1 MFLHTE
7 YIEARPGYK
16 LFVKFNNGIAGEIS
30 LANEL
35 WGEVFEPL
43 RDENIF
49 MTARQSPEMGTV
61 VWDNGA
67 DFAPE
72 FLFDLYAKQTGLAA

>member
-7 YIEARPGYK
+7 YIEPRSGFR
-16 LFVKFNNGIAGEIS
+16 LFVLFNNGVSGEIK
-30 LANEL
+30 LENEL

-43 RDENIF
+43 RDETLF
-49 MTARQSPEMGTV
+49 LTARHDPLMGTV
-61 VWDNGA
+61 VWENGA

-72 FLFDLYAKQTGLAA
+72 FLFDLLVAQTNKAA

>member
-16 LFVKFNNGIAGEIS
+16 LFVIFNNGVSGEIS

-35 WGEVFEPL
+35 WG
-43 RDENIF
+43 
-49 MTARQSPEMGTV
+49 
-61 VWDNGA
+61 
-67 DFAPE
+67 
-72 FLFDLYAKQTGLAA
+72 